1 MGGVRMKR
9 VVLCVCL
16 LAALLLS
23 ACAAP
28 EKEPELTETEGR
40 LLLAIDGKAL
50 LVTAEGEPIVLSVQA
65 EGEDPWAGFQSGDR
79 VRVAH
84 DGIGETYPA
93 QTGAYQWERLE
104 AGMLEDVPEEV
115 LESLEGLGW
124 DFGREVHEPA
134 AEPQTVADPVTGY
147 CGNTVT
153 EVTLDGETYSFWG
166 DDSVTLTDIV
176 INLDYDPEAV
186 CRCLPEF
193 TVDTEFG
200 DGYGVNLTESYVRC
214 EAGQASLTVEQAEAI
229 REIVERNCGEG

>member
-1 MGGVRMKR
+1 MGGIWMRR

-50 LVTAEGEPIVLSVQA
+50 LVRAEGEPIVLSVQA

-79 VRVAH
+79 VRVTH

-104 AGMLEDVPEEV
+104 AGTLEDVPEEV

-153 EVTLDGETYSFWG
+153 EVTLEGETYSFWG

-193 TVDTEFG
+193 TVNTEFG

-214 EAGQASLTVEQAEAI
+214 EAGQASLTAEQTEAI